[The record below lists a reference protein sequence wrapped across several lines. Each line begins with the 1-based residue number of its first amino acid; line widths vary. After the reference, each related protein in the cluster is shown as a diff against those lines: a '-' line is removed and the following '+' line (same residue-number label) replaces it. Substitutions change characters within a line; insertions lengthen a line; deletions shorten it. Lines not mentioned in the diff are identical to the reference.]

1 MMHMRTP
8 LSAADHEWKL
18 KEVEKLKTAFD
29 LLSDHV
35 VITDENANI
44 LYANKGVE
52 RATGFSIAEAIGKNP
67 ADLWGGRMPKEFY
80 EKMWQVIKIDKKAF
94 VGEVKNV
101 RKDGTE
107 YWQEVHISPILDAQG
122 EVKFFIGI
130 EPDITTRKER
140 EKFKEDF
147 VSAVGHQL
155 RNPLAAIS
163 WVMEDLLAS
172 DTLTEADKEKLRGVY
187 REDKGL
193 ARFVGDLLVLARM
206 DKGSLKAEPVAL
218 HDEITRAMEA
228 VKQRY
233 PAVALSF
240 ADVGDTTAIPMIKSL
255 AMQVFLNIM
264 HNAAEHAD
272 TQNGRVDVAL
282 RQSPEGTVFS
292 CANNGAPISEDK
304 KPLIFAKIPSNTG
317 EGLGLYL
324 VKMISDTLGWR
335 VWFETGEHG
344 TTFYVL
350 IPPESPAAA

>member
-1 MMHMRTP
+1 MSLIEGEIIGTFRSKSGREVLIRAVQMSDTAAIMENYNAI
-8 LSAADHEWKL
+8 SAED
-18 KEVEKLKTAFD
+18 TY
-29 LLSDHV
+29 LLVSGEQFTHTEEEHFV
-35 VITDENANI
+35 KQSIEAMEMG
-44 LYANKGVE
+44 NKVH
-52 RATGFSIAEAIGKNP
+52 
-67 ADLWGGRMPKEFY
+67 LL
-80 EKMWQVIKIDKKAF
+80 AF
-94 VGEVKNV
+94 VG
-101 RKDGTE
+101 D
-107 YWQEVHISPILDAQG
+107 
-122 EVKFFIGI
+122 
-130 EPDITTRKER
+130 
-140 EKFKEDF
+140 
-147 VSAVGHQL
+147 
-155 RNPLAAIS
+155 
-163 WVMEDLLAS
+163 M
-172 DTLTEADKEKLRGVY
+172 
-187 REDKGL
+187 
-193 ARFVGDLLVLARM
+193 LVLARM
-206 DKGSLKAEPVAL
+206 DKGGLKAEPVAL